1 LKPVKRLTRSGE
13 VRWEIR
19 WRDGGRGSPHRKK
32 TFRSQRDAQKFA
44 TAIQRSKDLGQLA
57 SQVVGSEQT
66 LEAFIVEWWQRYAT
80 SYLAP
85 GTLATYRYVIDRW
98 LVRYLGELRLR
109 DLTREA
115 VDGYVAAALKE
126 GAGRPTINR
135 SLGILQGIMRR
146 AVAWGRISANPV
158 MGVPRLEHRRSG
170 LIDAKTPE
178 QVEAIRTSL
187 TGDRMSAA
195 LISVLAYLGLRPSEA
210 VGLDWADVLDAKGK
224 PRARLRVRGTKT
236 RRAMR
241 EVDLFPPIARELAEL
256 YLAQGRPKLESP
268 VFIGENGRR
277 LDFRRWRGG
286 TKPDPKTKEPVKWG
300 VWTPLADF
308 RPYDLRH
315 TSATLLIYEGRP
327 PQEVAAF
334 LGHADPSFSLRVYTH
349 IYRDAERR
357 RGVPV
362 GKAIA
367 DARGNVR
374 VDVRSEKS

>member
-1 LKPVKRLTRSGE
+1 
-13 VRWEIR
+13 
-19 WRDGGRGSPHRKK
+19 
-32 TFRSQRDAQKFA
+32 
-44 TAIQRSKDLGQLA
+44 
-57 SQVVGSEQT
+57 
-66 LEAFIVEWWQRYAT
+66 
-80 SYLAP
+80 
-85 GTLATYRYVIDRW
+85 
-98 LVRYLGELRLR
+98 
-109 DLTREA
+109 
-115 VDGYVAAALKE
+115 
-126 GAGRPTINR
+126 
-135 SLGILQGIMRR
+135 
-146 AVAWGRISANPV
+146 VAWGRISANPV

-187 TGDRMSAA
+187 AGDRMSAA

-241 EVDLFPPIARELAEL
+241 EVDLFAPIARELAEL